1 MKEVMSALTPVGVF
15 EELRFVWELYAAE
28 LILLFP
34 FAKAKTGLAGRITV
48 CAAVL
53 GVCAQFYF
61 IVLGLA
67 GYVPGVLQKWVVVS
81 WYLLLVLLS
90 LLLSK
95 YCFFVTFSDAA
106 YIVISG
112 YTAQHMIYV
121 IAHEVLAKGV
131 WKDLSRWLFLYIGVS
146 VLVCCILYFV
156 IYLVFSRAL
165 ALCEGTIVRN
175 SAKGKATEFFVL
187 VVLMVS
193 TFTCQHI
200 FESSDKLRYYA
211 ALVDCLLCILILSN
225 QYNICKVYLDAKE
238 KAVLEQMQSDSARF
252 YTISKELIE
261 TVNRKSH
268 DMKHILNALER
279 ADGAEK
285 QQFIDETRRDIEAY
299 RRMVQTDYEELNTV
313 LAERTV
319 YCENR
324 GIRLDC
330 VAGDVPDGFMRAQDL
345 YVLLGNAVDNA
356 VESVMKLAD
365 ERKRVITVN
374 VGRSGAFVSIQVC
387 NYYEG
392 NLQIRDGLPL
402 TSKKGKYSHGF
413 GLKSVR
419 LIAENYGGD
428 ISIDT
433 EDGIFTLQIM
443 IPAG

>member
-1 MKEVMSALTPVGVF
+1 MSVLTAVGVF

-34 FAKAKTGLAGRITV
+34 FAKAKKGIAGRITV

-61 IVLGLA
+61 VILGLS
-67 GYVPGVLQKWVVVS
+67 GYVPEVLRKWVIVS

-90 LLLSK
+90 LLASK
-95 YCFFVTFSDAA
+95 YCFHVTFSDAA

-121 IAHEVLAKGV
+121 IVHEVLAKGV
-131 WKDLSRWLFLYIGVS
+131 WRDLGRWLFLYAGVS

-156 IYLVFSRAL
+156 IYLVFHRAL
-165 ALCEGTIVRN
+165 AMCGETIVKN

-200 FESSDKLRYYA
+200 FESSDELRYYA
-211 ALVDCLLCILILSN
+211 ALVDCLLCALILAN
-225 QYNICKVYLDAKE
+225 QYSLCRVYLDAKE
-238 KAVLEQMQSDSARF
+238 KAVLEQMQNDSAHF

-299 RRMVQTDYEELNTV
+299 RRLVQTDYEELNAI
-313 LAERTV
+313 LAEKTV

-324 GIRLDC
+324 GIRLDG
-330 VAGDVPDGFMRAQDL
+330 VAGDVPDGFMKAQDL

-356 VESVMKLAD
+356 VESVMKLSD
-365 ERKRVITVN
+365 EKKRVITVN
-374 VGRSGAFVSIQVC
+374 VGRCDAFVSIQIC
-387 NYYEG
+387 NYYDGE
-392 NLQIRDGLPL
+392 LRMRDGLPV
-402 TSKKGKYSHGF
+402 TSKRGKYDHGF
-413 GLKSVR
+413 GLKSIR
-419 LIAENYGGD
+419 LIAKKYGGD
-428 ISIDT
+428 ISVDI

-443 IPAG
+443 IPAPRHS